1 MTTSAKDHQLTLGR
15 ELFNSGSWAWDL
27 PEPGWPALTGMETES
42 PPTAVIDIGSGSAR
56 AVVMQVNRGGGIEIL
71 AQQQM
76 HLELM
81 THVNDDGAL
90 DPQSVALTLDAM
102 EDFVQVCR
110 AHGVQNIN
118 AVGTAALRES
128 SNAAE
133 ITETAARKF
142 GVSFRII
149 SGQDEAAY
157 CFVGAVH
164 GLPVTQG
171 LLADLGGGSM
181 EVVGFADRS
190 LEFMRTLPLGGL
202 RISNRFGLNDRP
214 AAEDLAAAARYVR
227 ECLASAQIPRLG
239 ASDTLVGSGGSIR
252 LLSKLDR
259 RRMAYPILK
268 MHGYYISGN
277 GLADLTESLAQAT
290 RAERA
295 AMTGMN
301 QERTHS
307 IVGGVIVAQVLL
319 EHTGAGGILVSGQ
332 GLREGLA
339 RHPEPLPQDQPLTLP
354 QRTVVRAAGLS
365 DLVQRFAL
373 RFWQR
378 GPRRADFARRL
389 ANAAWRGRHRRLT
402 SSLQCAALLLE
413 IGSAIDFYNR
423 LGRTAAV
430 VARSDLP
437 GFSHRESAQVAGMLL
452 VGERGRLP
460 RRYRHTPVLTGGD
473 KRRLGQAAAVLLVA
487 DELDRRLPTDCPADA
502 VAISRKN
509 GGVAVVTPIWT
520 PLNPAG
526 LEKRWEAEFKQPI
539 HVRTGS
545 DGG

>member
-27 PEPGWPALTGMETES
+27 PEPGWPALTGMGTES

-81 THVNDDGAL
+81 THVNDDGVL

-239 ASDTLVGSGGSIR
+239 SSDTLVGSGGSIR

-301 QERTHS
+301 QERTHY
-307 IVGGVIVAQVLL
+307 IVGGAIVAQVLL

-354 QRTVVRAAGLS
+354 QRAVVRAAGLS

-520 PLNPAG
+520 PLNAAG